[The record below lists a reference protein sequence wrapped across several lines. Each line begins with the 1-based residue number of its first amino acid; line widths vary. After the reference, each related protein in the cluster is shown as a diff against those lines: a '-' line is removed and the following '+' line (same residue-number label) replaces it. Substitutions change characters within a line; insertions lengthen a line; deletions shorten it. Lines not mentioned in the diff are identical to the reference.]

1 MLQPIS
7 AKAQAAGVSSSG
19 KTTPGSAGHGNFPD
33 LPIPGLRGPL
43 VGSAGETADGTREY
57 KKIGYAVAIYPY
69 AAEREDEFDVV
80 M

>member
-1 MLQPIS
+1 MS
-7 AKAQAAGVSSSG
+7 N
-19 KTTPGSAGHGNFPD
+19 PGDS
-33 LPIPGLRGPL
+33 
-43 VGSAGETADGTREY
+43 ADGNREF

>member
-1 MLQPIS
+1 M
-7 AKAQAAGVSSSG
+7 
-19 KTTPGSAGHGNFPD
+19 
-33 LPIPGLRGPL
+33 
-43 VGSAGETADGTREY
+43 GSAGETADGTREY

>member
-1 MLQPIS
+1 MGQ
-7 AKAQAAGVSSSG
+7 
-19 KTTPGSAGHGNFPD
+19 
-33 LPIPGLRGPL
+33 
-43 VGSAGETADGTREY
+43 AGEQTDGNRGF